1 MYMMTKANMT
11 TNQNEN
17 KILKASFYI
26 VCHFEK
32 KITHSGKFSLTL
44 GDYFVLEPG
53 RACYLSSCD
62 ALKQHDPF
70 QTCHSSTHNLGYKM
84 MLIN

>member
-1 MYMMTKANMT
+1 MVNMYMMIKANMT

-17 KILKASFYI
+17 KNLKASFYI

-32 KITHSGKFSLTL
+32 KITQSGKFSLKW

-53 RACYLSSCD
+53 RACYLSCCH

-70 QTCHSSTHNLGYKM
+70 
-84 MLIN
+84 